1 MNTPIG
7 ISRFMTTLEGHEEV
21 LIFEMGEYYPG
32 DIKRLSNMT
41 LPDMGVITGI
51 NEQHLVRFKTL
62 DRTVATIYELAD
74 YLDKKPLWVNG
85 ESELAKTAAAANH
98 RVYSRSGVGEWKVS
112 KAKTGLD
119 GTQFTATKGNVTVN
133 AKSALLG
140 LHQVGPLVAAIDIA
154 THLGLAPEQIEAGIA
169 ATRPFEHRMQPATAG
184 DVVTIDDSYNGNPDG
199 ARVAI
204 EFLAGLKGHRRIYVT
219 PGFSETGS
227 KSAEV
232 HRQTGKQLAEAGIEV
247 VALVKN
253 SVTPHIAEGLE
264 EADFKGELI
273 WYPDGMSSLVAL
285 PKLTVAGDVVLLQ
298 NDWGDQYA

>member
-1 MNTPIG
+1 
-7 ISRFMTTLEGHEEV
+7 
-21 LIFEMGEYYPG
+21 
-32 DIKRLSNMT
+32 
-41 LPDMGVITGI
+41 
-51 NEQHLVRFKTL
+51 
-62 DRTVATIYELAD
+62 
-74 YLDKKPLWVNG
+74 
-85 ESELAKTAAAANH
+85 
-98 RVYSRSGVGEWKVS
+98 
-112 KAKTGLD
+112 
-119 GTQFTATKGNVTVN
+119 
-133 AKSALLG
+133 
-140 LHQVGPLVAAIDIA
+140 
-154 THLGLAPEQIEAGIA
+154 
-169 ATRPFEHRMQPATAG
+169 MQPATAG

-232 HRQTGKQLAEAGIEV
+232 HRQTGRQLAEAGIEV

-264 EADFKGELI
+264 EAGFKGELI